1 MNLKNVAGK
10 TVFFVLICLFVALY
24 SAAFGQENS
33 LTGVVVVVLALMMLG
48 QDLSV
53 RPGLNLMGLV
63 AFTLL
68 MGVGAYVSVW
78 CGNALVGA
86 AVNFSVV
93 FVLSYMTTQNLRSPM
108 HFPFLLGYA
117 FMLSVPVTAE
127 GLPVRILALVAG
139 SVFIVALN
147 VLLNRNR
154 HARTCHDGLR
164 SVCEQVAACCR
175 SVLED
180 GEADPGKLDSLC
192 LGLRGSMYDRL
203 RRSFFSTPG
212 DHTVLDLVSAL
223 QMAGRAVCE
232 RERDPG
238 TLADLESLMGMV
250 AGHEDGRVGVSD
262 VAAAATGFLASHLDA
277 DSALTASVVSLRD
290 GLLSLSSGD
299 AQERKDL
306 RGRMRAVG
314 RETARRDSARFT
326 FAVRMSVVFTLF
338 AFVWQQWDLENA
350 KWLLFTAV
358 ALVLPYVDGAWRKSA
373 MRVTGTLAG
382 VVAFAAVAL
391 LFGGDVGLLTA
402 ALMLANYVY
411 TVLDPKRYDVMM
423 AFVTFSALVAAS
435 MSAPA
440 GDAVAE
446 RVLFVLL
453 GVVVSTAANFLLL
466 PYRISDEDRSL
477 GDRYLALNERMLGR
491 VESSLR
497 GDRDRDGETVDSLV
511 AAGVSAKMHMNA
523 ETEPDGDRMLFLS
536 RQDAVAAQCLT
547 LCRYAGSLTAEGR
560 DAALAL
566 LAGGEADR
574 GSLEGAD
581 RRFVSVLSATL
592 DLQEGSRVMHRTV

>member
-24 SAAFGQENS
+24 SAAFGKENS
-33 LTGVVVVVLALMMLG
+33 LTGVVVVVMALMMLG

-63 AFTLL
+63 SFTLL
-68 MGVGAYVSVW
+68 MGIGAYVSVW

-86 AVNFSVV
+86 VVNFSVV
-93 FVLSYMTTQNLRSPM
+93 FVLSYMTTQDLRTPM

-127 GLPVRILALVAG
+127 ELPVRILALVVG

-147 VLLNRNR
+147 MLLNRNK

-164 SVCEQVAACCR
+164 SVCEEVALCCR
-175 SVLED
+175 SVLD
-180 GEADPGKLDSLC
+180 GGGADPEKLDALC
-192 LGLRGSMYDRL
+192 LKLRGGMYDRL

-212 DHTVLDLVSAL
+212 DRTVLDLVSAL

-232 RERDPG
+232 RERDAE
-238 TLADLESLMGMV
+238 TLTDLESLMAMV
-250 AGHEDGRVGVSD
+250 ADYEGGRVGVSD
-262 VAAAATGFLASHLDA
+262 VATAATGFLASHPDA
-277 DSALTASVVSLRD
+277 DSTLTASVVSMRD

-306 RGRMRAVG
+306 RGRIRAV
-314 RETARRDSARFT
+314 RKEAAHRDSARFT

-358 ALVLPYVDGAWRKSA
+358 ALVLPYVDGAWRKSV
-373 MRVTGTLAG
+373 MRVTGTLVG
-382 VVAFAAVAL
+382 VVAFSAVAL
-391 LFGGDVGLLTA
+391 LLGGDIGLLTV
-402 ALMLANYVY
+402 ALMVANYIY
-411 TVLDPKRYDVMM
+411 TVLDPKRYDVIMI
-423 AFVTFSALVAAS
+423 FITFSALVAAS

-440 GDAVAE
+440 GDAIAE

-453 GVVVSTAANFLLL
+453 GVVVSTAANFLIL

-477 GDRYLALNERMLGR
+477 GDRYLALNEKMLGR
-491 VESSLR
+491 VESSLK
-497 GDRDRDGETVDSLV
+497 GNRDRDGETVDSLM
-511 AAGVSAKMHMNA
+511 AAGISAKMHMNA

-536 RQDAVAAQCLT
+536 RQDAMAAQCLT
-547 LCRYAGSLTAEGR
+547 LCKYAGSLTAEGR
-560 DAALAL
+560 DIALVL
-566 LAGGEADR
+566 LAGGDANR
-574 GSLEGAD
+574 MSLEGTD
-581 RRFVSVLSATL
+581 RRFMSVLSATL
-592 DLQEGSRVMHRTV
+592 DLQENSRLMHRTT